1 MNAHC
6 STLHSPAY
14 LRQAKLEVEMTGL
27 GTARYHSY
35 IKKEVEAE
43 RGSDIKSGGHLM
55 QQVIGPMS
63 AAISAFV
70 ADVYAGRPGPKAVAA
85 KLIRNMDPQVVA
97 YLAARAILSRLMHRS
112 SATLI
117 GVSRLVAIAVEG
129 EARFEEF
136 AKLNPKLF
144 AKIARHLSDDGATEQ
159 HKRTVLTYSM
169 GKYDIP
175 WDRWS
180 KPEMILLGSKLT
192 EIFCEHTGLATIEL
206 TQATFT
212 GPYREQ
218 YMVSMTPKV
227 TEWIGKSIMKGE
239 LLQPYYMPT
248 VIPPKDWDSLSG
260 GGYHTEAV
268 RPLQLVRRAKPA
280 QIKLLKEAHLGAVY
294 GGLNAIQRTGW
305 AINDKVLDV
314 MKQFIA
320 AGSDLAGLIPKRDI
334 DMPVRPE
341 GIDTDPTILREWKW
355 QARDVYKA
363 NLQRAQ
369 DRLAQEQ
376 LVELA
381 QKFSGDPL
389 FFPHNLDFRGRAYPV
404 PLGLN
409 PQGPDN
415 VKALIMFDEAL
426 PLEDDGERWLAIHGA
441 NVFGV
446 DKVKFDDRVKWVEE
460 NRFLI
465 WAQAIDPFANLW
477 WTEADK
483 PWCFLAFCFE
493 WLALDQEG
501 DAFKSHLP
509 IALDGSCNGLQH
521 FSAMLLDS
529 VGGAA
534 VNLIPADEPQDIYA
548 VVAMEATAALRRI
561 ASATGD
567 LPVEE
572 TPDPDDKK
580 KRGPTEAERRRW
592 AHEWLHFGLDRD
604 LTKRPVMVL
613 PYGGTPRSCVKYVEL
628 EVKKRIADGQEHNL
642 GDDLS
647 RAIGFL
653 AGIIWSSIG
662 DVVIA
667 AKEAM
672 AWLQAV
678 ARIIAKKNLPV
689 HWTTPSGFV
698 GYQSYMDTRHRMIKT
713 KISGSTMRLLDHE
726 ETDDINRAKQA
737 TSISPNFVHSLDA
750 SAMILTVALLAA
762 MGIRSFA
769 MIHDSYGTHACNTTL
784 LATKLREVFVRMY
797 ETSPLTHFR
806 DELVENLGPSLL
818 DELPELPQT
827 GDLNLWQIMNSEF
840 FFA

>member
-1 MNAHC
+1 MNAHV
-6 STLHSPAY
+6 SLNPSI
-14 LRQAKLEVEMTGL
+14 RQAELEIEMTGL

-35 IKKEVEAE
+35 VKKEVEAE
-43 RGSDIKSGGHLM
+43 RGSEIKTGTHLM

-63 AAISAFV
+63 TAIRTFV
-70 ADVYAGRPGPKAVAA
+70 DDVYAGRPGPKAVAA
-85 KLIRNMDPQVVA
+85 RLIRHMDPQVVA

-117 GVSRLVAIAVEG
+117 GVARLVAIAVEG

-136 AKLNPKLF
+136 AKQNPKLF
-144 AKIARHLSDDGATEQ
+144 AKITKGLSDDGATEQ
-159 HKRTVLTYSM
+159 HKRVVLNYSM

-180 KPEMILLGSKLT
+180 KQEMILLGSKLV
-192 EIFCEHTGLATIEL
+192 EVFCEQTGLASIEL
-206 TQATFT
+206 TQATFS

-218 YMVSMTPKV
+218 YLVSMTPKV
-227 TEWIGKSIMKGE
+227 TDWISKSIMKGE

-268 RPLQLVRRAKPA
+268 RPLQLVRRARPG
-280 QIKLLKEAHLGAVY
+280 QITLLKEAHLGAVY
-294 GGLNAIQRTGW
+294 GGLNAIQKTGW
-305 AINDKVLDV
+305 AINDRILDV

-320 AGSDLAGLIPKRDI
+320 AGSDVAGLIPRRDI
-334 DMPVRPE
+334 DMPERPE

-355 QARDVYKA
+355 KARDVYKA

-376 LVELA
+376 LIELA
-381 QKFSGDPL
+381 EKFKGDPL

-415 VKALIMFDEAL
+415 VKGLIMFDEGL
-426 PLEDDGERWLAIHGA
+426 PLGEEDGPRWLMIHGA
-441 NVFGV
+441 NVFGI
-446 DKVKFDDRVKWVEE
+446 DKVKFDDRVKWV
-460 NRFLI
+460 NDNGR
-465 WAQAIDPFANLW
+465 AICDCAKDPFANLW

-493 WLALDQEG
+493 YREMLTNQ
-501 DAFKSHLP
+501 STYRNRLP

-534 VNLIPADEPQDIYA
+534 VNLIPSDEPQDIYA
-548 VVAMEATAALRRI
+548 VVAQEATASLRRI

-567 LPVEE
+567 LPIEE

-592 AHEWLHFGLDRD
+592 AHEWLHFGIDRST
-604 LTKRPVMVL
+604 TKRPVMVL

-628 EVKKRIADGQEHNL
+628 EIKKRIDAGQEHNL
-642 GDDLS
+642 GDDLP

-653 AGIIWSSIG
+653 SSIIWSSIG

-672 AWLQAV
+672 AWLQQV

-698 GYQSYMDTRHRMIKT
+698 GYQSYMDTRHRLIKT
-713 KISGSTMRLLDHE
+713 KISGSILQLLNHE

-750 SAMILTVALLAA
+750 SAMILTVDALAGD
-762 MGIRSFA
+762 GIKSFA
-769 MIHDSYGTHACNTTL
+769 MIHDSYGTHACNTTK

-806 DELVENLGPSLL
+806 DELVENLGPSLI

-827 GDLNLWQIMNSEF
+827 GDLNLWQIMNSDF

>member
-6 STLHSPAY
+6 STSHFQ
-14 LRQAKLEVEMTGL
+14 RQVELEIEMTGL

-35 IKKEVEAE
+35 TNKEVEAE
-43 RGSDIKSGGHLM
+43 RGSDIRTGGHLI
-55 QQVIGPMS
+55 QQVVGPMS
-63 AAISAFV
+63 KAIAAFV
-70 ADVYAGRPGPKAVAA
+70 ADVYSGRPGPKAVAA
-85 KLIRNMDPQVVA
+85 RLIKDMDPPVVA
-97 YLAARAILSRLMHRS
+97 YLAAKAILSRLMHRTQ
-112 SATLI
+112 APLVGI
-117 GVSRLVAIAVEG
+117 SRLVSKHIEC
-129 EARFEEF
+129 EARFSQFE
-136 AKLNPKLF
+136 KMNPKLF
-144 AKIARHLSDDGATEQ
+144 AKISKGLSDDGATEQ
-159 HKRTVLTYSM
+159 HKATVLTYSM

-180 KPEMILLGSKLT
+180 KQEMVLLGSKLV
-192 EIFCEHTGLATIEL
+192 EVFCEHTGLASIEL
-206 TQATFT
+206 TQISFS
-212 GPYREQ
+212 GPSKDQ
-218 YMVSMTPKV
+218 YLVALTPKV
-227 TEWIGKSIMKGE
+227 SEWIGNSIMKGE

-248 VIPPKDWDSLSG
+248 VIPPKDWDSLTG
-260 GGYHTEAV
+260 GGYHSNAV
-268 RPLQLVRRAKPA
+268 RPLQLVRRARPG
-280 QIKLLKEAHLGAVY
+280 QLDKLKGAHLGAVY
-294 GGLNAIQRTGW
+294 GGLNAIQKTGW
-305 AINDKVLDV
+305 AINDRILDV
-314 MKQFIA
+314 MRQFIS
-320 AGSDLAGLIPKRDI
+320 AGSDVAGLIPRRDI
-334 DMPVRPE
+334 DMPERPE

-355 QARDVYKA
+355 AARDVYKA

-376 LVELA
+376 LIELA
-381 QKFSGDPL
+381 EKFQGDPL

-415 VKALIMFDEAL
+415 VKGLIMFDDAL
-426 PLEDDGERWLAIHGA
+426 PLGEDGERWLAIHGA

-446 DKVKFDDRVKWVEE
+446 DKVAFNDRVKWVEE

-465 WAQAIDPFANLW
+465 WAQAVDPFANLW

-483 PWCFLAFCFE
+483 PWSFLAFCFE

-501 DAFKSHLP
+501 DAFKSRLP
-509 IALDGSCNGLQH
+509 IALDGTCNGLQH

-534 VNLIPADEPQDIYA
+534 VNLIPAATPQDIYG
-548 VVAMEATAALRRI
+548 VVAERAMAQLRLI
-561 ASATGD
+561 ASADGD
-567 LPVEE
+567 LPIEE
-572 TPDPDDKK
+572 APDPKDKK

-592 AHEWLHFGLDRD
+592 AHEWVHFGIDRST
-604 LTKRPVMVL
+604 TKRPVMVL

-628 EVKKRIADGQEHNL
+628 EIKKRIADGQEHNL

-653 AGIIWSSIG
+653 SSVIWSSIG

-672 AWLQAV
+672 EWLQKV

-698 GYQSYMDTRHRMIKT
+698 GYQSYMDTRHRLIKT
-713 KISGSTMRLLDHE
+713 KISGSVLQLLTHD
-726 ETDDINRAKQA
+726 ETDEINRAKQA

-750 SAMILTVALLAA
+750 SAMILTVDALAGD
-762 MGIRSFA
+762 GIKSFA
-769 MIHDSYGTHACNTTL
+769 MIHDSYGTHACNTTK
-784 LATKLREVFVRMY
+784 LATKLREVFIRMY

-818 DELPELPQT
+818 DELPELPPT
-827 GDLNLWQIMNSEF
+827 GDLNLWQIMNSDF